1 VSAAARPH
9 LQSTLVARSPVYYGW
24 FVLVAATVGMMMT
37 IPGQTSG
44 LAVFLDA
51 MIADL
56 GMSRSHVATL
66 YLVGTLLGSLGLP
79 WVGRFI
85 DRRGPRLAVVVIAAL
100 FAGACVWMGFVRETV
115 TLLIGFTLI
124 RALGQGALSLVSVH
138 AAAIWFVR
146 RRGIAVAIIGIGWAI
161 WTAAYPSLVERF
173 LAPYGWRAGYMLLGA
188 MVALTILPLGALLFR
203 ERPERFGLVADEAPG
218 AAGAGAVGAS
228 AAGASAAAPS
238 ADRAPPP
245 TEPGYTAREAR
256 GTLTF
261 WLFLTGLFLSSTF
274 GTGLIFHHYAILGQ
288 AGIGRELAAAAF
300 VPLGLMAGVG
310 NLVSGALLPRV
321 APRFLLSAKLLLL
334 GVALVLAGRVS
345 SEAAALLYGAT
356 LGLRGGLYASLEGNV
371 FAVYFG
377 RSHIGAIRGQVATAL
392 VVGSAVGPLLFSIGL
407 DAAGSYAPI
416 LTAAA
421 VPAVALGLATP
432 FLRLRVA
439 GRVR

>member
-1 VSAAARPH
+1 MSPAEPELRRSA
-9 LQSTLVARSPVYYGW
+9 LVERFPRSYGW
-24 FVLVAATVGMMMT
+24 IVLVAATVGMMMT

-56 GMSRSHVATL
+56 GMTRSHVATL
-66 YLVGTLLGSLGLP
+66 YLVGTLLGSLVLP
-79 WVGRFI
+79 SVGRFV
-85 DRRGPRLAVVVIAAL
+85 DRKGPRLAVVVIAAL
-100 FAGACVWMGFVRETV
+100 FAGACVWMGSVQGTV

-173 LAPYGWRAGYMLLGA
+173 LAPYGWRTSYALLGA
-188 MVALTILPLGALLFR
+188 MVALTILPLGGLLFR
-203 ERPERFGLVADEAPG
+203 ERPERFGLVADGVGGGRSPAALGTSAAPG
-218 AAGAGAVGAS
+218 PLPA
-228 AAGASAAAPS
+228 
-238 ADRAPPP
+238 
-245 TEPGYTAREAR
+245 EPAYTAREAR
-256 GTLTF
+256 ATLTF

-274 GTGLIFHHYAILGQ
+274 GTGLIFHHYAILAQG
-288 AGIGRELAAAAF
+288 GIGRELAAAAF

-310 NLVSGALLPRV
+310 NLAAGALLPRV
-321 APRFLLSAKLLLL
+321 PPRFLLSAKLLLL
-334 GVALVLAGRVS
+334 GGALLLAGRVS
-345 SEAAALLYGAT
+345 SEAAVWLYGAT
-356 LGLRGGLYASLEGNV
+356 LGLRGGMYASLEGNV

-377 RSHIGAIRGQVATAL
+377 RSHVGAIRGQVATAL
-392 VVGSAVGPLLFSIGL
+392 VVGSAVGPLLFSVGL

-416 LTAAA
+416 VTAAA
-421 VPAVALGLATP
+421 LPTFALGLAAP